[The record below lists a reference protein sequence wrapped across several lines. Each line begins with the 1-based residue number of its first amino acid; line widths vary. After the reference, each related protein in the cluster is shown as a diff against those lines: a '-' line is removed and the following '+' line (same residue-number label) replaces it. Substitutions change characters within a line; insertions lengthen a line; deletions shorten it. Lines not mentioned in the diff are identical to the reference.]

1 MNEHRDA
8 TVAAFI
14 LAYRVHFLIG
24 IFALLMALTFAHPT
38 LFVTDEW
45 ISVNQLS
52 QLQNGH
58 QVLYNEGK
66 YGYYENGTP
75 KIYFSARENYLTYPL
90 FLPIIALPANT
101 LINLTGD
108 HFVFLILYLW
118 TFLFII
124 LVLLLNA
131 YFPEWASM
139 WGRRWTSGLLIVAFT
154 VFFFN
159 LMYYRQFPLT
169 GETSYPEVM
178 AVVVTNIFLFA
189 ILAVMICEV
198 CRLIFRDTS
207 YAAFATL
214 TCISCSSYLFWTSF
228 CKDHVLVALLV
239 TLIIFFL
246 IKFIHE
252 TNIACLAGSFIMTG
266 LLAWARPEL
275 ALFVFFATCIFVLYS
290 RFCSGTGF
298 QKNERLAILL
308 SPFCTI
314 IGAIPFFLNN
324 HLINGNIFL
333 PPFIRGT
340 TILARSGDASQNIA
354 PIQQNVFETMGS
366 IFSLSQW
373 GASVNPLT
381 LMPDVVGIFFFPQ
394 NGSIGVFLLVP
405 VFIIALVIIL
415 HLAWN
420 KKMNVISRDRSI
432 FLVLSLIS
440 LGVFFAYFNRISGMN
455 FDLGIVP
462 DIRYLS
468 PLYLPLTLIGL
479 MIIRTIPV
487 IREKPK
493 ILIRMMIG
501 IWIVLIPLSLVTMRL
516 LLPPVGEEWAVVNL
530 MLSYGISVLMYSL
543 IALFIILLVYIRTF
557 QKTESLLLPVLA
569 LTCSLPLIWQIDAS
583 FVARLYGVGLGG
595 YNFWIP
601 IVLKGFVAIFGSD
614 VTIQNLLF

>member
-1 MNEHRDA
+1 MKEYWEARIEQFFR
-8 TVAAFI
+8 T
-14 LAYRVHFLIG
+14 YRVQLLIG
-24 IFALLMALTFAHPT
+24 ILALLVALTFAHPS

-52 QLQNGH
+52 QLQGGH

-66 YGYYENGTP
+66 YGYFENGTP
-75 KIYFSARENYLTYPL
+75 RIYFSARENFLTYPL
-90 FLPIIALPANT
+90 FLPMIALPANT
-101 LINLTGD
+101 LININGD

-124 LVLLLNA
+124 LALLLNA
-131 YFPEWASM
+131 YFPDWIHIRS
-139 WGRRWTSGLLIVAFT
+139 WRWTSGLLIITFM

-159 LMYYRQFPLT
+159 LIYYRQFPLM

-178 AVVVTNIFLFA
+178 AIVVTNIFLFA
-189 ILAVMICEV
+189 ILAVMIYEV
-198 CRLIFRDTS
+198 CRLIFRNTS

-239 TLIIFFL
+239 ALIILFL

-252 TNIACLAGSFIMTG
+252 MNIACLAGSFITTG
-266 LLAWARPEL
+266 LLAWARSEL
-275 ALFVFFATCIFVLYS
+275 ALFIFFAICIFVWYF
-290 RFCSGTGF
+290 RFFSGTGF

-308 SPFCTI
+308 SPLCTI

-324 HLINGNIFL
+324 YLINGNIFI

-340 TILARSGDASQNIA
+340 TILARSGDAPQTIA
-354 PIQQNVFETMGS
+354 PVQQSFFDTIGS
-366 IFSLSQW
+366 VFSLSQW
-373 GASVNPLT
+373 GASVNPFT
-381 LMPDVVGIFFFPQ
+381 LLPDTLGIFFFPQ

-405 VFIIALVIIL
+405 VFIIALVVIL
-415 HLAWN
+415 QLVWN
-420 KKMNVISRDRSI
+420 KKIDISSRDRSI
-432 FLVLSLIS
+432 FLVLSLVS

-487 IREKPK
+487 IWEKPQ

-501 IWIVLIPLSLVTMRL
+501 IWIVLIPASLVAMRL
-516 LLPPVGEEWAVVNL
+516 LLPPVGEEWAVINL
-530 MLSYGISVLMYSL
+530 MLSYGMSVLMYSL
-543 IALFIILLVYIRTF
+543 IALFLILLVYIRTF

-569 LTCSLPLIWQIDAS
+569 LICSLPLVWQIDAS
-583 FVARLYGVGLGG
+583 FVARLYGIGLGG